1 MGWSDSRFCRGW
13 RNGCVCV
20 CVKFSL
26 GEKGGGM
33 IVEWLC
39 GLELGVEVG
48 LPRWEGWDSTG

>member
-13 RNGCVCV
+13 RNGGV

-26 GEKGGGM
+26 GEKEGGM

>member
-13 RNGCVCV
+13 RNGGV

-39 GLELGVEVG
+39 GLELGVEAG